1 MSILHKPR
9 GLLLGAL
16 LALGTAAPSMAA
28 PVAEELRGP
37 VDVRRTTLIVR
48 DIDRSLPFWR
58 DALGLTVVYDEIIER
73 PGRPED
79 PPGTTRSMRLVL
91 MRANDTFVGAVGLLE
106 YISPRRP
113 DPGMGE
119 DRAGIGDFIMVV
131 NAADL
136 DARWERVKAV
146 PGVKVVSEPERI
158 EYPAPGGGVFGQ
170 FSPRVAMRDAYA
182 VVATRR
188 LEEAG
193 RIPFGPYLAAG
204 ALLWLAAGLAIAGWL
219 WLR

>member
-1 MSILHKPR
+1 MQTCRKPHV
-9 GLLLGAL
+9 LMLAAVLAFGA
-16 LALGTAAPSMAA
+16 AASAWAA
-28 PVAEELRGP
+28 PVPEDQRGP

-58 DALGLTVVYDEIIER
+58 DALGLTVVYDEVIER

-79 PPGTTRSMRLVL
+79 PPGTVRSMRLVL

-146 PGVKVVSEPERI
+146 PGVKVVSGPERI
-158 EYPAPGGGVFGQ
+158 EYPAPGGGVI
-170 FSPRVAMRDAYA
+170 PVMVTMVRDPDGYF
-182 VVATRR
+182 VE
-188 LEEAG
+188 LNQILG
-193 RIPFGPYLAAG
+193 KPAG
-204 ALLWLAAGLAIAGWL
+204 APE
-219 WLR
+219 

>member
-1 MSILHKPR
+1 MKTLSRPYA
-9 GLLLGAL
+9 LLLGAA
-16 LALGTAAPSMAA
+16 LAVGATASSVAA

-48 DIDRSLPFWR
+48 DIERSLPFWR
-58 DALGLTVVYDEIIER
+58 DALGLTVVYDEVIER

-79 PPGTTRSMRLVL
+79 PPGTVRSMRLVL

-158 EYPAPGGGVFGQ
+158 EYPAPGGGVI
-170 FSPRVAMRDAYA
+170 PVMVTMVRDPDGYF
-182 VVATRR
+182 VE
-188 LEEAG
+188 LNQILG
-193 RIPFGPYLAAG
+193 KPAG
-204 ALLWLAAGLAIAGWL
+204 APQ
-219 WLR
+219 